1 MTPVVSKMT
10 FNLSEIRFGNV
21 LGEPRKRKH
30 PRIKITT
37 HVDNTHLFII
47 VAYNLYKIAHNVG
60 EKSNSTKLDYYTYD
74 SFLAVCW
81 EVISVAYS
89 AKSCHCE
96 VTAYY

>member
-1 MTPVVSKMT
+1 
-10 FNLSEIRFGNV
+10 
-21 LGEPRKRKH
+21 
-30 PRIKITT
+30 
-37 HVDNTHLFII
+37 
-47 VAYNLYKIAHNVG
+47 
-60 EKSNSTKLDYYTYD
+60 LDYYTYD